1 MVNTNGQ
8 LDVALGPTRPA
19 RAGCGRGDSPAV
31 ARTCLWRWHRGYSG
45 SGAPGFLLAAIAAYL
60 REVRGSLNGFASADP
75 VVDARAVFS
84 WS

>member
-1 MVNTNGQ
+1 
-8 LDVALGPTRPA
+8 LALA
-19 RAGCGRGDSPAV
+19 S
-31 ARTCLWRWHRGYSG
+31 WGYSG

-60 REVRGSLNGFASADP
+60 REARGSLNSFASADP